1 MLMNNQMHYVCLWC
15 YVPSDFIVQ
24 INNFTAQKMKFS
36 IKNFF
41 SKRDEIRRRLRIW
54 WHLLKKSLMENFIF
68 CAVTAVGPISCV
80 LCLDNLSLTCKGE
93 ISVVFLPLA
102 NFLSIPQ
109 YVFTDVEELF
119 NLLKSSEWY
128 FSLEDCKTSARVF

>member
-1 MLMNNQMHYVCLWC
+1 MHYVCLWC

-24 INNFTAQKMKFS
+24 INNFTAQKTKFS

-41 SKRDEIRRRLRIW
+41 SKRDEIHRRLRIW

-80 LCLDNLSLTCKGE
+80 LCLYNLSLTCKGG

-102 NFLSIPQ
+102 NVLSIPQ
-109 YVFTDVEELF
+109 YVFTNVEELF

-128 FSLEDCKTSARVF
+128 FFLEDCKTSARVF

>member
-1 MLMNNQMHYVCLWC
+1 MHYVCLWC
-15 YVPSDFIVQ
+15 YVPSDFTVQ
-24 INNFTAQKMKFS
+24 MNNFTAQKMKFS

-41 SKRDEIRRRLRIW
+41 SKRDQIRRRLRIW

-68 CAVTAVGPISCV
+68 CAVAAVGPISCV

-102 NFLSIPQ
+102 NILSIPQ
-109 YVFTDVEELF
+109 YVFADVEELF

-128 FSLEDCKTSARVF
+128 FSLEDCKTSTRVFQ